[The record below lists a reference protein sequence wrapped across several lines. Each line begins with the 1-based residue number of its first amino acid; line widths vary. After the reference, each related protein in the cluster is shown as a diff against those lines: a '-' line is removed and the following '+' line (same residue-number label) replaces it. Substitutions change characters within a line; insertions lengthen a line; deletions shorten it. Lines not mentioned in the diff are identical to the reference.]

1 MEYLADTVAVV
12 RFLADTGKIGRK
24 ARKIFEETEKGEHI
38 IWISIIS
45 IVEIMY
51 LAEKNRIPVNLE
63 DFIEKIKLN
72 RNYKLIDLD
81 LDIVRTANRLS
92 GLELHDRLI
101 VATAKYMDIPLITS
115 DSIIINSGFIE
126 ILWDK

>member
-12 RFLADTGKIGRK
+12 RFFADTGKIGSK
-24 ARKIFEETEKGEHI
+24 ARKIFEETEKGGHI
-38 IWISIIS
+38 IWISIMS

-51 LAEKNRIPVNLE
+51 LAEKNRIPISLE
-63 DFIEKIKLN
+63 DFVEKIKLN

-81 LDIVRTANRLS
+81 LDIVMTANRLI

-101 VATAKYMDIPLITS
+101 VATAKYLDIPIITS

-126 ILWDK
+126 VIWN

>member
-1 MEYLADTVAVV
+1 

>member
-1 MEYLADTVAVV
+1 MEYLADTVAVL
-12 RFLADTGKIGRK
+12 RFLADTGKIGSK

-63 DFIEKIKLN
+63 DFIEKIKVN

-115 DSIIINSGFIE
+115 DSIITNSGFIE